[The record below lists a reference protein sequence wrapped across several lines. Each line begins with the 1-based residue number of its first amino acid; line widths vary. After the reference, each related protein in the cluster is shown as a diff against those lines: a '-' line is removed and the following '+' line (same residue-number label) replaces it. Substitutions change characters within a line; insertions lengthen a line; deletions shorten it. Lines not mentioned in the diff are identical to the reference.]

1 MGVFLKKKKKKLNS
15 HFVYLINFRKLLF
28 FFSNKKKNTN
38 FEWIISN
45 ESFVFLANFNTFYAA
60 ASSKPLCVWLTGD
73 AFLYDGLMPLNKR
86 VFFNP
91 LDLYPQ
97 NSFFCKQKKPP
108 DGSKK
113 ILKWSRLDCLM
124 LIELCVCVLSI
135 TRLIWLDI
143 LESISIVFKISN
155 SKPTTFLN
163 RPPNRKS
170 NDSTNSSTL

>member
-1 MGVFLKKKKKKLNS
+1 M
-15 HFVYLINFRKLLF
+15 F
-28 FFSNKKKNTN
+28 FFSNQKKTQT
-38 FEWIISN
+38 SN
-45 ESFVFLANFNTFYAA
+45 ESFRMSHLFFLQISILFMRQHPL
-60 ASSKPLCVWLTGD
+60 SLCVWLTGD